1 MHFLFQISSTLCKW
15 ASSTAFWPGFHEA
28 EAIFSEQIVTPFFP
42 YGLTYPLESA
52 FLQGHI
58 TVRQRPIVMFRITDQ
73 SILSKKKM
81 PLPVLQRHFR
91 LSFFLNAGGGQIKKK
106 KKILILKLYHCIYE
120 LYKLQRIFL
129 SRRSIM
135 CTSYLKKDIVF
146 RMRGSNTYSMA
157 KILCA
162 LEDIS
167 KCQIIRI
174 LRQKFWQQ

>member
-1 MHFLFQISSTLCKW
+1 MHFLFQISSTLCKR

-91 LSFFLNAGGGQIKKK
+91 LSFFPKCVGRPNP
-106 KKILILKLYHCIYE
+106 KKILILKLYHYIYK

-157 KILCA
+157 KFLCA
-162 LEDIS
+162 FEDIS

>member
-1 MHFLFQISSTLCKW
+1 
-15 ASSTAFWPGFHEA
+15 
-28 EAIFSEQIVTPFFP
+28 
-42 YGLTYPLESA
+42 
-52 FLQGHI
+52 
-58 TVRQRPIVMFRITDQ
+58 
-73 SILSKKKM
+73 M

-91 LSFFLNAGGGQIKKK
+91 LSFFLNAGGGQIK

-157 KILCA
+157 KFLCA
-162 LEDIS
+162 FEDIS

-174 LRQKFWQQ
+174 LRQKFWQQQQFMTATTLVVHTTCQYKKFYSIVLRRGGETQKTAPIFKTIYASH

>member
-1 MHFLFQISSTLCKW
+1 MHFLFQISSTLCQR

-73 SILSKKKM
+73 SILSKKI

-91 LSFFLNAGGGQIKKK
+91 RSFFLNAGGGQIKKK
-106 KKILILKLYHCIYE
+106 
-120 LYKLQRIFL
+120 
-129 SRRSIM
+129 
-135 CTSYLKKDIVF
+135 
-146 RMRGSNTYSMA
+146 GS
-157 KILCA
+157 
-162 LEDIS
+162 
-167 KCQIIRI
+167 
-174 LRQKFWQQ
+174 

>member
-1 MHFLFQISSTLCKW
+1 MHFLFQISSTLCKR

-73 SILSKKKM
+73 SILSKKKAFAS
-81 PLPVLQRHFR
+81 VAKTLQAV
-91 LSFFLNAGGGQIKKK
+91 FFPKFGGRPNQK

-157 KILCA
+157 KFLCA
-162 LEDIS
+162 FEDIS

>member
-1 MHFLFQISSTLCKW
+1 MHFLFQISSTLCQR

-58 TVRQRPIVMFRITDQ
+58 TVRKRPIVMFRITDQ

-91 LSFFLNAGGGQIKKK
+91 LSLFPKCGGRPNPK
-106 KKILILKLYHCIYE
+106 KKILILKLYHYIYK

-135 CTSYLKKDIVF
+135 CTKLFKK
-146 RMRGSNTYSMA
+146 GYSISHEGFQH
-157 KILCA
+157 ILYGKNFMC
-162 LEDIS
+162 
-167 KCQIIRI
+167 
-174 LRQKFWQQ
+174 F

>member
-1 MHFLFQISSTLCKW
+1 M
-15 ASSTAFWPGFHEA
+15 
-28 EAIFSEQIVTPFFP
+28 
-42 YGLTYPLESA
+42 
-52 FLQGHI
+52 
-58 TVRQRPIVMFRITDQ
+58 
-73 SILSKKKM
+73 
-81 PLPVLQRHFR
+81 
-91 LSFFLNAGGGQIKKK
+91 
-106 KKILILKLYHCIYE
+106 KKILMLKLYHCIYE

-174 LRQKFWQQ
+174 LRQKFWQQQQFMTATTQQYIQLANIKNSILQFCGVAARLRKLRQSLKQSTHLIESFSIFHNIILVKARRQYYLLL